1 MYPHCFLTLILMITL
16 LIPLATASAT
26 TNRYPG
32 AWMPVNTS
40 DPVVVEKGKWAVLE
54 YNKKVTNKLVF
65 QRVVSGET
73 IYISGIFYGLVV
85 AAKKESLP
93 NPPEN
98 YHAGVWAKFFEP
110 LKLRTFYKGN

>member
-1 MYPHCFLTLILMITL
+1 MYPHCFLTVILMITL
-16 LIPLATASAT
+16 LIPLAIASAT

-54 YNKKVTNKLVF
+54 YNKQVGFSKGGF
-65 QRVVSGET
+65 
-73 IYISGIFYGLVV
+73 FYGLVI
-85 AAKKESLP
+85 AAKNESLP

-98 YHAGVWAKFFEP
+98 YHAGVWAKSFEP